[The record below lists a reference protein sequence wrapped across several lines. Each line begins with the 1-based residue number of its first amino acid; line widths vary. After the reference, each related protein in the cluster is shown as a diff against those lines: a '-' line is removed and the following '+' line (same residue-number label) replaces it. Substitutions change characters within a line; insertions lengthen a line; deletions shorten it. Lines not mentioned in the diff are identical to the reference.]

1 MQNVGEKNQKKKA
14 KKGENDI
21 YIRLSSDD
29 IMEDVDQICQVI
41 ISLLLNAT
49 DLALDRVIFKFI
61 ENNFDKLKRLVE
73 LHNEYF

>member
-14 KKGENDI
+14 KKGGNDI